1 MTTLTVNIP
10 SSAQEKI
17 AKLVKSLGGE
27 VVRVAEPK
35 ELLPIEELEQ
45 GFCEVK
51 AIREGRMPK
60 LSLKDALRGK

>member
-10 SSAQEKI
+10 SSAKEKI
-17 AKLVKSLGGE
+17 AKFVKSLGGE
-27 VVRVAEPK
+27 VLSVAETK

-60 LSLKDALRGK
+60 LSLKDALRG

>member
-10 SSAQEKI
+10 SSAKEKI
-17 AKLVKSLGGE
+17 AKFVKSLGGE
-27 VVRVAEPK
+27 VLSVAETK
-35 ELLPIEELEQ
+35 EPLPIEELEQ

-60 LSLKDALRGK
+60 LSLKDALRG

>member
-17 AKLVKSLGGE
+17 AKFVKSLGGE
-27 VVRVAEPK
+27 VVSVAEPK
-35 ELLPIEELEQ
+35 NQLPIEELEE
-45 GFCEVK
+45 GLCEVK

-60 LSLKDALRGK
+60 LSLKEALRG